1 MPGLDHSSFGSLM
14 PRAAKSI
21 ELLRQR
27 KASGELPLLSLP
39 ARRDDINA
47 WQPIIDRYRSQFDD
61 VVVLGIGGSSLG
73 GATLCRLADS
83 GIGAV
88 NGSPRVRFLDHID
101 PWTFEELVGRLDL
114 ARTGSLS
121 ITQTRGPAETNPQTP
136 TDSERDVTGK

>member
-1 MPGLDHSSFGSLM
+1 MRISDWSSDVCSSDLFTESIGMPGLDHSSFGSLM

-73 GATLCRLADS
+73 GDRKSTRLNS
-83 GIGAV
+83 
-88 NGSPRVRFLDHID
+88 SH
-101 PWTFEELVGRLDL
+101 
-114 ARTGSLS
+114 
-121 ITQTRGPAETNPQTP
+121 
-136 TDSERDVTGK
+136 

>member
-1 MPGLDHSSFGSLM
+1 MLMEIPFTHETGGVFTESIGMPGLDHSSFGSLM

-61 VVVLGIGGSSLG
+61 VVVLGIGGRSEEHTSELQSLM
-73 GATLCRLADS
+73 RIS
-83 GIGAV
+83 YAV
-88 NGSPRVRFLDHID
+88 VCLKIKTYTTSNTI
-101 PWTFEELVGRLDL
+101 EY
-114 ARTGSLS
+114 
-121 ITQTRGPAETNPQTP
+121 
-136 TDSERDVTGK
+136 K

>member
-1 MPGLDHSSFGSLM
+1 M

-47 WQPIIDRYRSQFDD
+47 WQPIIDRYRSHFDD

-83 GIGAV
+83 GK
-88 NGSPRVRFLDHID
+88 L
-101 PWTFEELVGRLDL
+101 GRATCRESVCPYVLLPVVDATL
-114 ARTGSLS
+114 QKTISQDKH
-121 ITQTRGPAETNPQTP
+121 T
-136 TDSERDVTGK
+136 